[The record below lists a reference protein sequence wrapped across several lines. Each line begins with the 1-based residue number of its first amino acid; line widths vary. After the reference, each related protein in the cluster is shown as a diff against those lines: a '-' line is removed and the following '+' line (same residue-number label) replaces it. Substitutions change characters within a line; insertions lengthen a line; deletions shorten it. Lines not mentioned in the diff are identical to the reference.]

1 VADTIAI
8 VGAGASGRACAAA
21 LAGQARTVL
30 VERGAAPDADVRA
43 TAIRWD
49 GQALLA
55 MGRSGPVEIAAAAL
69 VIATGT
75 RPLGPAE
82 LGLTGTRPAGVL
94 SAPAAYGLAADGRFH
109 PVRPVVIGG
118 GRWAGRAVEALLAAG
133 AETVTVV
140 APAGILVPID
150 ESASVTVHERLT
162 PLAVRGDPLV
172 ERLECDGAAVDCD
185 GVVLAHGLVPVR
197 NVDGAVDGGK
207 RTVYAQ
213 PTTDPASAAGSRTA
227 GQDAARAALALTGG
241 AATIGPWSS

>member
-21 LAGQARTVL
+21 LAGRARTVL
-30 VERGAAPDADVRA
+30 VERRPAPGADVRA

-49 GQALLA
+49 GRALLA
-55 MGRSGPVEIAAAAL
+55 MGRGGPVEIAAAAL
-69 VIATGT
+69 VVATGT

-94 SAPAAYGLAADGRFH
+94 PAATACELAADGRFQ

-118 GRWAGRAVEALLAAG
+118 GRWAARGVDALLAAG

-140 APAGILVPID
+140 APDGILVPMN
-150 ESASVTVHERLT
+150 ESASVAVHDRLA
-162 PLAVRGDPLV
+162 PLAVRGDPRV
-172 ERLECDGAAVDCD
+172 ERLECDGAAVECD

-197 NVDGAVDGGK
+197 NVDGAVDGGE

-213 PTTDPASAAGSRTA
+213 PTTDPPSAAGSRTA
-227 GQDAARAALALTGG
+227 GEDAARAALALTGG
-241 AATIGPWSS
+241 AATIRPWSS